1 MVKKIQEYDCGLDP
15 EVLAVISGISKK
27 YGDQNIV
34 MVLGQNNNK
43 CVKERE
49 LTSTGSLCIDRA
61 VGVITKDEN
70 GNIETGIPN
79 GRIIEIFGPESSGKT
94 TLINHMIA
102 QTQAKGRLAA
112 IIDMEQTWDS
122 SYAASIGVDVE
133 KTVFSQPSYAEQALD
148 ILDSL
153 IRTGKFGIICL
164 DSIAALVPQKELE
177 GDMGESS
184 IGVVARLMSQALR
197 KINGFVNRTD
207 TIVVMT
213 NQIREKIGVMFG
225 CWSYGARVVLEDGS
239 TKEIGWIVNNKYNGK
254 VKTLNTSTGKIEY
267 KKIINWFDNG
277 KANKWFLVT
286 AKKKSGN
293 GVCKGVVGDDHTF
306 ITPEGEK
313 RLSELSVGSKI
324 FVLSKKYL
332 SETDKEIVVGS
343 LLGDG
348 SIMVSESGTGRLRVC
363 HGREQKDYCE
373 WKMNRL
379 SNDFIACNI
388 MNYNIP
394 TFESKYTD
402 EISWLAKYKSGGAL
416 RFVDDKLLSNIGVL
430 SLAIW
435 YLDDG
440 AYGEY
445 QDKCGKGKST
455 IYATKLS
462 LEDKQ
467 KLVEKIKELT
477 GAEFSCVK
485 GGIMAS
491 ENDSWIFQKAIAKFV
506 PLCMKYKLHQD
517 LWEECDTFNGWEN
530 KSFEE
535 GVIESEIIGIKETEN
550 NGGATHKFDIQIEDN
565 SNYFVDNMLVHN
577 SSETTPGGNAMK
589 YYASIRIDI
598 RKIGQL
604 KDNAGDVIGNRCK
617 VKIIK
622 NKVAPPFKT
631 CEFDILY
638 GKGIDNYGELVDIA
652 CDFGVLLKKGSW
664 FAYGEENIAQGRGAA
679 VEVLKNNKEL
689 FDVIKSE
696 VLSKMYGEIYVDTE
710 KDEVINSNSEE

>member
-1 MVKKIQEYDCGLDP
+1 MAKKVVEENYGLDP
-15 EVLAVISGISKK
+15 EVMAVISGISKK
-27 YGDQNIV
+27 YGDPNTI
-34 MVLGQNNNK
+34 MVLGQGNG
-43 CVKERE
+43 CIVDRE
-49 LTSTGSLCIDRA
+49 LTSTGSICIDRA
-61 VGVITKDEN
+61 VGVIAKEDDGTIK
-70 GNIETGIPN
+70 TGIPR

-94 TLINHMIA
+94 TLLNHMIA
-102 QTQAKGRLAA
+102 QTQRQGKLAA
-112 IIDMEQTWDS
+112 IIDMEQTWDAA
-122 SYAASIGVDVE
+122 YAANIGVDTD
-133 KTVFSQPSYAEQALD
+133 KIVFSQPSYAEQALD

-153 IRTGKFGIICL
+153 VRTGKFGIICL

-177 GDMGESS
+177 GQMGESS

-225 CWSYGARVVLEDGS
+225 CWNYGARVVLEDGS
-239 TKEIGWIVNNKYNGK
+239 TKKIGWIVNNKYNGK
-254 VKTLNTSTGKIEY
+254 VKTLNTSTGKVEY

-306 ITPEGEK
+306 ITPQGEK

-348 SIMVSESGTGRLRVC
+348 SIRVSESGTGRLRVG
-363 HGREQKDYCE
+363 HGREQRDYCE

-379 SNDFIACNI
+379 SNDFIACNL
-388 MNYNIP
+388 MNCNIP

-440 AYGEY
+440 TYGGCH
-445 QDKCGKGKST
+445 DKWGKGKSM
-455 IYATKLS
+455 IYATKLC

-485 GGIMAS
+485 KGIMAS
-491 ENDSWIFQKAIAKFV
+491 GNDSWVFQKAIAKFV

-517 LWEECDTFNGWEN
+517 LWKECDTFNGWEN
-530 KSFEE
+530 KPFEE
-535 GVIESEIIGIKETEN
+535 SVIESEIIGIKETET

-577 SSETTPGGNAMK
+577 SPETTPGGNAMK

-604 KDNAGDVIGNRCK
+604 KDGSGDVIGNRCK

-622 NKVAPPFKT
+622 NKVAPPMKS

-638 GKGIDNYGELVDIA
+638 GEGIDNYGELVDMA
-652 CDFGVLLKKGSW
+652 CDFGILTKKGSW
-664 FAYGEENIAQGRGAA
+664 FSYGSENIAQGRSGA
-679 VEVLKNNKEL
+679 VEVLKSNEEL
-689 FDVIKSE
+689 FNVIKSE
-696 VLSKMYGEIYVDTE
+696 VLLRMYGEVYETE
-710 KDEVINSNSEE
+710 QEEVVESNSQE

>member
-1 MVKKIQEYDCGLDP
+1 MVKKNQEYDCGLDP

-94 TLINHMIA
+94 TLLNHMIA
-102 QTQAKGRLAA
+102 QTQARGRLAA

-213 NQIREKIGVMFG
+213 NQIREKIGITFG
-225 CWSYGARVVLEDGS
+225 
-239 TKEIGWIVNNKYNGK
+239 
-254 VKTLNTSTGKIEY
+254 
-267 KKIINWFDNG
+267 
-277 KANKWFLVT
+277 
-286 AKKKSGN
+286 
-293 GVCKGVVGDDHTF
+293 
-306 ITPEGEK
+306 
-313 RLSELSVGSKI
+313 
-324 FVLSKKYL
+324 
-332 SETDKEIVVGS
+332 
-343 LLGDG
+343 
-348 SIMVSESGTGRLRVC
+348 
-363 HGREQKDYCE
+363 
-373 WKMNRL
+373 
-379 SNDFIACNI
+379 
-388 MNYNIP
+388 
-394 TFESKYTD
+394 
-402 EISWLAKYKSGGAL
+402 
-416 RFVDDKLLSNIGVL
+416 
-430 SLAIW
+430 
-435 YLDDG
+435 
-440 AYGEY
+440 
-445 QDKCGKGKST
+445 
-455 IYATKLS
+455 
-462 LEDKQ
+462 
-467 KLVEKIKELT
+467 
-477 GAEFSCVK
+477 
-485 GGIMAS
+485 
-491 ENDSWIFQKAIAKFV
+491 
-506 PLCMKYKLHQD
+506 
-517 LWEECDTFNGWEN
+517 
-530 KSFEE
+530 
-535 GVIESEIIGIKETEN
+535 
-550 NGGATHKFDIQIEDN
+550 
-565 SNYFVDNMLVHN
+565 

-604 KDNAGDVIGNRCK
+604 KDNTGDVIGNRCK

-710 KDEVINSNSEE
+710 KDEVVNSNSEE